1 MGISFHNLFKVLQV
15 CRELNLIDIFST
27 YVGIQLLWVVLLT
40 CTFIGIKGIPT
51 YSVKFCSVMFQHND
65 NHRQTSLSSCSSQNY
80 GSYHKYHTLE
90 CKSLQPQAMHHI
102 TKNMDKT
109 MVFSTQTQV
118 TDI

>member
-1 MGISFHNLFKVLQV
+1 MGISFHNLFKVLQI
-15 CRELNLIDIFST
+15 CREFNLIDIFST

-40 CTFIGIKGIPT
+40 CKFIGIKGIPT
-51 YSVKFCSVMFQHND
+51 YSVNFCSVMFQHND
-65 NHRQTSLSSCSSQNY
+65 NHRQTFLSSCSSQNY

-102 TKNMDKT
+102 TNNMDKT